1 MLEIK
6 DLIVSYNK
14 QEVLKELSLNIENGT
29 ILGLLGKNG
38 TGKTTLFE
46 SIYQSTKYQ
55 GEIKWHNQKIKRKD
69 QNQKKYTGLLA
80 DGVKSSRSLSRVM
93 LVILT
98 RWK

>member
-69 QNQKKYTGLLA
+69 ISYLETDNTVLNKNY
-80 DGVKSSRSLSRVM
+80 
-93 LVILT
+93 
-98 RWK
+98 